1 MEAQSTKVADVN
13 CLLSV
18 PGVPVP
24 TSTKPTPA
32 ASGIRSSSCHRGG
45 DLLLHTGQTHEVRK
59 AGSSGGAGSRWKEKN
74 QSQSTSAPR
83 MCSGA
88 MPVVFRMRQNQ
99 FDGFEYTWP
108 VALH

>member
-1 MEAQSTKVADVN
+1 MN

-32 ASGIRSSSCHRGG
+32 TSGIRSSSCHYSG
-45 DLLLHTGQTHEVRK
+45 DLLSRAGQTHEVRE
-59 AGSSGGAGSRWKEKN
+59 AGYNGGAGNSGKDEEPE
-74 QSQSTSAPR
+74 SSTSAPR

-88 MPVVFRMRQNQ
+88 MPVVFKMRQNQ

-108 VALH
+108 VALHWDKRSFAA